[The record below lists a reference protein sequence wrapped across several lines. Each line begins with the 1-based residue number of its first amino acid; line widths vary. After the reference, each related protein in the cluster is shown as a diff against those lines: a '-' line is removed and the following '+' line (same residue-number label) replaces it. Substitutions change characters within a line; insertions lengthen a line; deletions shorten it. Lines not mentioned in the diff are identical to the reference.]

1 MLPQN
6 ACCNAP
12 DLWIQKRAMN
22 EVTAKSKG
30 QRLKE
35 TVVLAASHQI
45 TIDVVVSGAGLQTCH
60 LHVVQGTCMHNL
72 NVEEGL

>member
-1 MLPQN
+1 M
-6 ACCNAP
+6 
-12 DLWIQKRAMN
+12 D

-30 QRLKE
+30 QSVKE

-60 LHVVQGTCMHNL
+60 FHVVQGTCMHNM
-72 NVEEGL
+72 NVRGGS